1 MLIGNNSFQEFD
13 VGFKQKV
20 NLSLPLSIQIEI
32 TESCN
37 LKCPFCYNNSGLV
50 KKTNLPME
58 KWKRFLLDLMELGG
72 VFQCA
77 FSGGEPLLYKNEIFE
92 LMDMLH
98 NDHTGLMLIT
108 NGYYLDKC
116 FIERI
121 QNFNWYWIQ
130 ISIDSY
136 NSTIHDQLRGIT
148 GSFDKAVA
156 AVKLLKKYGLPVAIS
171 SVICS
176 LNIMNIV
183 GIVKLAFELGVE
195 LVLFSPVL
203 PIGRTASNTQLQLD
217 SSQKELY
224 NETINYLTAEYSS
237 KLLIRSALPYEEQLS
252 TIGLAP
258 PFGLLVRPNGD
269 VKIDCLSQKVIGN
282 VFKTHIGDLWKQ
294 IIKEERWKNERE

>member
-1 MLIGNNSFQEFD
+1 MLIGNNSFQGFD
-13 VGFKQKV
+13 VGFKQNVK
-20 NLSLPLSIQIEI
+20 LSLPLSIQIEI

-50 KKTNLPME
+50 KKSNLPMK
-58 KWKRFLLDLMELGG
+58 KWKRFLLELIELGG

-136 NSTIHDQLRGIT
+136 NSTIHDQLRGVT

-156 AVKLLKKYGLPVAIS
+156 AVKLLKQYGLPVAIS

-176 LNIMNIV
+176 LNILDIE
-183 GIVKLAFELGVE
+183 GIVKLAYELGVE

-203 PIGRTASNTQLQLD
+203 PIGRTALNTQLQLN

-224 NETINYLTAEYSS
+224 NQTINFLTAEYSS
-237 KLLIRSALPYEEQLS
+237 KLLIRSALPYEEQS
-252 TIGLAP
+252 SAIGLTP

-269 VKIDCLSQKVIGN
+269 VKTDCLSQIVIGN